1 MIQIIVAVIG
11 GLLIMISLTKDLIA
25 RWKNGFK
32 TSREFAELAVQW
44 FFWLTIILLIVVSL

>member
-11 GLLIMISLTKDLIA
+11 GLLIMISLTTDLIA

-32 TSREFAELAVQW
+32 TSREFAELVVQW